1 MNQERH
7 DVFTR
12 LKIFGNVDRTELI
25 GIENHS
31 DRMTNLLSIDKD
43 FESFARGEVKKS
55 GKILVVKVALRTI
68 ENENATIS
76 FILITG
82 VRFATVGRANPARF
96 GHIDVGARFFAL
108 SDPLPL
114 PVFRLNDSLNPR
126 RRSGPIG
133 RLILFVP
140 NARLPV
146 ISSQALERG
155 AGIRN
160 EIRLFGL
167 NLSSIPKIAFVVR
180 KLLETRRH
188 EKLVSRLFL
197 IVRSRRLRNPGKARG
212 RRINSHWIRKRFN
225 AFRYRYRLL
234 RRVLRKCAGA

>member
-1 MNQERH
+1 
-7 DVFTR
+7 
-12 LKIFGNVDRTELI
+12 
-25 GIENHS
+25 
-31 DRMTNLLSIDKD
+31 MTNLLPIDKD
-43 FESFARGEVKKS
+43 FETFARGEVKKS

-76 FILITG
+76 FVLITG
-82 VRFATVGRANPARF
+82 VRFATVGRANPSRS
-96 GHIDVGARFFAL
+96 GHIDVGTRFFTL
-108 SDPLPL
+108 RNPLPL

-126 RRSGPIG
+126 RRSGPVG

-146 ISSQALERG
+146 IPSQALERG

-167 NLSSIPKIAFVVR
+167 NLSSIPKIAFVIR
-180 KLLETRRH
+180 KFLETRRH
-188 EKLVSRLFL
+188 EKLICRLFL
-197 IVRSRRLRNPGKARG
+197 IARSRRLRDPGKARG
-212 RRINSHWIRKRFN
+212 RRINPRRIRKRFD

-234 RRVLRKCAGA
+234 RRVLRKCADA